1 MALPTKLP
9 IGYRVYT
16 AEMTDVSTSSSTY
29 IPVVARGKVVAIY
42 TVLHGTVTGT
52 SAMTFSIN
60 ATAITGGSISD
71 VGTTAGNVESCE
83 PTAANLAYAGD
94 YLKATTDGNSTNT
107 VRLTITYVVR
117 EF

>member
-1 MALPTKLP
+1 MALPTKLS
-9 IGYRVYT
+9 IGHRVYT
-16 AEMTDVSTSSSTY
+16 AELTDVSTSSSTY
-29 IPVVARGKVVAIY
+29 IPVVARGKVIKIY
-42 TVLHGTVTGT
+42 CVLHGTVTGT

-60 ATAITGGSISD
+60 GTAITGGSISD
-71 VGTTAGNVESCE
+71 VGTAAGTISSCS

-107 VRLTITYVVR
+107 VRLTITFVVR